1 MHTFPGG
8 ILEEDLQIKMVREGF
23 QKKPYKLGL
32 LAQPP
37 LTPPYLRNWA
47 QFTGERIKRP
57 QADIVNRL

>member
-23 QKKPYKLGL
+23 QKKTYKLGL

-37 LTPPYLRNWA
+37 LTPLTFGIGPNLQAKGLKDLRL
-47 QFTGERIKRP
+47 TS
-57 QADIVNRL
+57 